1 MFCNIRSTCLA
12 ILFLS
17 IVCTGKVTNADET
30 LFTLATASKGGTY
43 HPVGEALATLTK
55 VKLQTIEKIGLT
67 AMNTAGSKDNI
78 KLLRENKAQFAILQG
93 LYGYYAWNGQGPIA
107 EDGPQKEIRSI
118 SMLWKNVEHFVVAK
132 EKAKSGT
139 IEDMAAFKGAKVS
152 LGQKGSGT
160 IGSNG
165 LLLKNM
171 NIDPD
176 NTYELM
182 YAGYG
187 QSVNALRVGEIEGMA
202 TPAGVP
208 AMAVSYAFR
217 SMPDKITLLSFTE
230 EQARQADGG
239 LGLWIPYLIPA
250 NTYPGLDKDVMTI
263 AQPNFLAVRAD
274 IDENAVYRITKLIF
288 ENLHFLQ
295 NIHAATLEMS
305 PEKALDGLPIP
316 LHPGAARFYKEI
328 GLNVPDNLIAQ

>member
-1 MFCNIRSTCLA
+1 MFFYIRSTCLA

-17 IVCTGKVTNADET
+17 IVCTGKATYADET
-30 LFTLATASKGGTY
+30 VFTLATATKGGTY

-55 VKLQTIEKIGLT
+55 VKLQSIEKIGLSS
-67 AMNTAGSKDNI
+67 MNTAGSKENI
-78 KLLRENKAQFAILQG
+78 QLLRENKAQFAILQG
-93 LYGYYAWNGQGPIA
+93 LYGYYAWNGKGPIA

-132 EKAKSGT
+132 EKAKTGT

-152 LGQKGSGT
+152 LGKKGSGT

-176 NTYELM
+176 NTYDLM
-182 YAGYG
+182 YGGYG
-187 QSVNALRVGEIEGMA
+187 QSVNALKAGEIEGMA

-230 EQARQADGG
+230 EQAQQADGG

-250 NTYPGLDKDVMTI
+250 NTYPGLDKDIMTI

-274 IDENAVYRITKLIF
+274 IDENTVYRITKLIF
-288 ENLHFLQ
+288 ENLRFLQ
-295 NIHAATLEMS
+295 NIHEATLEMS

-316 LHPGAARFYKEI
+316 LHPGAARYFKEI